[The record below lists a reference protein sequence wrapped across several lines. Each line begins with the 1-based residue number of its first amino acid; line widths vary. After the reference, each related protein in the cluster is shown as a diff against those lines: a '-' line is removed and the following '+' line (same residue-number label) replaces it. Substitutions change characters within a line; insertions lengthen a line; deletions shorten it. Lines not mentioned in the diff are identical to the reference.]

1 MKDRLG
7 LTTITRLLPV
17 ITSLTLHIET
27 VLALFVL
34 CHLVKCML
42 LAVLAFTKGLLG
54 LGNVHHDEE
63 ERPKVR
69 TRTHTHTIGARD
81 ERERERCRRKTSL
94 YRFRVWH
101 AVDWRRCLGEEE
113 RVSTTK
119 P

>member
-27 VLALFVL
+27 VLALLVL

-63 ERPKVR
+63 EERPKVR
-69 TRTHTHTIGARD
+69 ARAHTHTIGARD
-81 ERERERCRRKTSL
+81 ERERKRSRRKTPI
-94 YRFRVWH
+94 YGFRV
-101 AVDWRRCLGEEE
+101 
-113 RVSTTK
+113 
-119 P
+119 

>member
-27 VLALFVL
+27 VLALLVL

-54 LGNVHHDEE
+54 LGNVHLH
-63 ERPKVR
+63 P
-69 TRTHTHTIGARD
+69 
-81 ERERERCRRKTSL
+81 
-94 YRFRVWH
+94 
-101 AVDWRRCLGEEE
+101 
-113 RVSTTK
+113 STTAKTNIQKAGRSTTSTK
-119 P
+119 PNMNSLF